1 MGGFHVY
8 CAICGSTFSSSQF
21 LSIDSDSDMGDYTYS
36 GEVIGD
42 SDLGWLDDLR
52 ALGLNPDAVGER
64 KSFVTGDGYYDDAG
78 AIDVDAGE
86 DPNVPIDPDRRP
98 PYRFYTYMAWND
110 GMQEHIPVFPFHK
123 MCYEDILLRC
133 FKDETLDG
141 DVLYSLCGELVNDC
155 SHNSLLLDYGDPTP
169 RGEQYWECKKGEELL
184 VTNPVKI
191 SGLTKYLNKL
201 QDLVNKEIDKAEP
214 EKGPESADIFNKL
227 PYELRQQIF
236 SLLPLASVLA
246 LRAASW
252 SMHTTQLPEKSWKK
266 RLESDL
272 PWLWEVHDIDMTGS
286 QKLEAKLSKIIAK
299 LEEKSQYRD
308 GEVNYIPGLANRK
321 RIWMVCE
328 DIRDVY
334 HEQLA
339 ENAKS
344 EKSEA

>member
-1 MGGFHVY
+1 M
-8 CAICGSTFSSSQF
+8 
-21 LSIDSDSDMGDYTYS
+21 
-36 GEVIGD
+36 
-42 SDLGWLDDLR
+42 
-52 ALGLNPDAVGER
+52 
-64 KSFVTGDGYYDDAG
+64 
-78 AIDVDAGE
+78 
-86 DPNVPIDPDRRP
+86 
-98 PYRFYTYMAWND
+98 
-110 GMQEHIPVFPFHK
+110 
-123 MCYEDILLRC
+123 
-133 FKDETLDG
+133 
-141 DVLYSLCGELVNDC
+141 
-155 SHNSLLLDYGDPTP
+155 
-169 RGEQYWECKKGEELL
+169 
-184 VTNPVKI
+184 
-191 SGLTKYLNKL
+191 
-201 QDLVNKEIDKAEP
+201 VNKEIDKAEP

-286 QKLEAKLSKIIAK
+286 QKLEAKLSKIMAK